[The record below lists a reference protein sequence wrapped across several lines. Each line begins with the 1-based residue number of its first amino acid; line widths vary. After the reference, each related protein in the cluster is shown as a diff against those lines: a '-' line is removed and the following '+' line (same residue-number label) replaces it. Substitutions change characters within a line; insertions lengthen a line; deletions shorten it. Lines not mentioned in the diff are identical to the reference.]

1 MALFGVE
8 FGAQAGEGA
17 GGFGGF
23 VGGAGDA
30 FAGAFVVVEAG
41 WVIVNW
47 GCSTW
52 GFLGG
57 RCTVFHVVWSIFRC
71 TRFGASI
78 YVSCT
83 RLVLEMIATDH
94 LDRP

>member
-1 MALFGVE
+1 MPLFGVE

-41 WVIVNW
+41 WMLLI
-47 GCSTW
+47 
-52 GFLGG
+52 GG
-57 RCTVFHVVWSIFRC
+57 V
-71 TRFGASI
+71 RFGELGWEV
-78 YVSCT
+78 YRFPCC
-83 RLVLEMIATDH
+83 LVH
-94 LDRP
+94 LSMYSF